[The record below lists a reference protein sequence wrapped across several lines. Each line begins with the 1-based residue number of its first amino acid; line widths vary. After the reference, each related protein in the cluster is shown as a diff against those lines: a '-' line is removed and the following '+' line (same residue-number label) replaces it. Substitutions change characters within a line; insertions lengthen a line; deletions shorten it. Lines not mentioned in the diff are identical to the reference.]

1 MDWGFQGRRIAWF
14 QVRSKRPSLYE
25 LNGKLASPQRVAS
38 FYYHQ
43 YSSEDYKSEGAEDK
57 GLPSAYSP
65 TNRYP
70 KFDED
75 PPATKMND
83 IRSIDG
89 GQGKAPSIEKVRDR
103 YARRLL
109 R

>member
-1 MDWGFQGRRIAWF
+1 MRKPRN
-14 QVRSKRPSLYE
+14 RS
-25 LNGKLASPQRVAS
+25 ASPQRVAS

-75 PPATKMND
+75 HPATKMNN

-89 GQGKAPSIEKVRDR
+89 GPGNVPSIEKVRDR

-109 R
+109 K